1 MSEFHKKEVKMKT
14 KIFIAILTA
23 ILFSACSETTD
34 DIKCAAGDNKACAK
48 SIDRDIDRGY
58 EIMKHSKHM
67 KDLF

>member
-1 MSEFHKKEVKMKT
+1 MKT

-67 KDLF
+67 NDLF

>member
-48 SIDRDIDRGY
+48 SIDRDLDRAD
-58 EIMKHSKHM
+58 EIMKHMKHQ
-67 KDLF
+67 F